1 MKISKLAGILIAVI
15 VAAVALLLI
24 VGIPSGALTS
34 AIQSRVERD
43 TGYRIAIGGGSKVS
57 LFPGFSVTL
66 NDVTLQNPNDRNPDS
81 RLTIGRVRAELPLGS
96 VISGK
101 PHVTELTLTKPEL
114 RVPLIRERA
123 PTASSPPPPAGRT
136 GRKIDTVIDR
146 VIVEDGVVVMANA
159 ADRVEDRIEGINAE
173 ITIDAER
180 RVSAVG
186 GAQLGGRPAK
196 YEIKAAL
203 PATDA
208 QPAPVEL
215 ELDAP
220 DLLRAPLAAKAEV
233 RLRGTLLQINGLSG
247 TLGDGAFNGWA
258 SADLAGKPQLKL
270 DLDFQRLDLG
280 NPRAPA
286 QPAGAPWS
294 DARIDLSGLNY
305 VDAEL
310 RLSAAE
316 LNLGAAHFAPVSI
329 DAKLVGGVVTAQFS
343 QVGVYGG
350 EAEGR
355 LGIDASQRTPS
366 FSLSGDLDG
375 VRALPLLGGLA
386 EFDRID
392 GKMQAKLALR
402 AGGDSQRAILSS
414 IAGTAFVNVRDGEI
428 RGVNVARMIR
438 KLTTS
443 TLSGWQESGTE
454 ATDLTQL
461 GASFRIAQGKAATAD
476 LALAGPLV
484 RMTGAGTIDLGAKTL
499 ALRVEPK
506 LVLTTQGQSAPGEP
520 QAGPAAE
527 PVGLGIPVM
536 IEGPW
541 ASPRIFPDAAGI
553 LDNPDAAYARLRQI
567 GTGLFG
573 ALGGGANSSAGGAQ
587 GTDNPPGGAL
597 GESIGRLIQQ
607 GLQGGAA
614 AGSPRD
620 ATPSQPPTA
629 QQPGAAPADR
639 TDDATMNAIMKQLF
653 GRQ

>member
-1 MKISKLAGILIAVI
+1 MKISKLAGILVAVI
-15 VAAVALLLI
+15 VAAAVLLFV
-24 VGIPSGALTS
+24 VGIPSGAMTS

-43 TGYRIAIGGGSKVS
+43 TGYRIAIGGASKVS

-101 PHVTELTLTKPEL
+101 PHVSELTLTRPEL
-114 RVPLIRERA
+114 RVPLIRARA
-123 PTASSPPPPAGRT
+123 PTASSPPSAIRNGRQ
-136 GRKIDTVIDR
+136 IETVIDR

-159 ADRVEDRIEGINAE
+159 ADRVEDRIEGMNAE

-203 PATDA
+203 PAVDA
-208 QPAPVEL
+208 QPVPL
-215 ELDAP
+215 EFKLDAP
-220 DLLRAPLAAKAEV
+220 DLLPAPLAAKADV
-233 RLRGTLLQINGLSG
+233 RLRGTLLQISGLSG

-258 SADLAGKPQLKL
+258 SADLAGKPRLKL

-316 LNLGAAHFAPVSI
+316 LDLGAAHFAPASI

-343 QVGVYGG
+343 QIGVYGG

-355 LGIDASQRTPS
+355 LGIDASQPTPS

-402 AGGDSQRAILSS
+402 ASGDSQRAILSS

-428 RGVNVARMIR
+428 RGLNVARMIR
-438 KLTTS
+438 NLTSS
-443 TLSGWQESGTE
+443 TLSGWQQSGTE

-499 ALRVEPK
+499 ALKVEPK
-506 LVLTTQGQSAPGEP
+506 LVLNIQGQSGTAQSG
-520 QAGPAAE
+520 AANAE

-553 LDNPDAAYARLRQI
+553 LDNPDAAYARLRQM

-587 GTDNPPGGAL
+587 GTDNPLGGAL

-607 GLQGGAA
+607 GLQSGGA

-620 ATPSQPPTA
+620 ATPSQPPSP

>member
-1 MKISKLAGILIAVI
+1 MKLSKLAGILIAVI
-15 VAAVALLLI
+15 VVAAVLLVV
-24 VGIPSGALTS
+24 VGIPSGAVTS
-34 AIQSRVERD
+34 AIQSRIERD
-43 TGYRIAIGGGSKVS
+43 TGYRLAIGGASKIS

-66 NDVTLQNPNDRNPDS
+66 NDVTLQDPNDRNPDS
-81 RLTIGRVRAELPLGS
+81 RFTIGRVRAELPLGS

-101 PHVTELTLTKPEL
+101 PRVTELTLTKPEL

-123 PTASSPPPPAGRT
+123 PTASSPPSPAIRNGRQ
-136 GRKIDTVIDR
+136 IDTVIDR

-159 ADRVEDRIEGINAE
+159 ADRVEDRIERINAE

-186 GAQLGGRPAK
+186 GAQLGGKPATFD
-196 YEIKAAL
+196 IKASP
-203 PATDA
+203 PAADA
-208 QPAPVEL
+208 QPVPVEL
-215 ELDAP
+215 KLEAP

-233 RLRGTLLQINGLSG
+233 RLRGALLQINGLSG

-258 SADLAGKPQLKL
+258 SADLAGKPRLKL

-280 NPRAPA
+280 HPRTPA
-286 QPAGAPWS
+286 QPPGAPWS

-310 RLSAAE
+310 RLSANA
-316 LNLGAAHFAPVSI
+316 LNLGAAHFAPASI
-329 DAKLVGGVVTAQFS
+329 DAKLIGGVVTAQFS
-343 QVGVYGG
+343 QIGVYGG
-350 EAEGR
+350 EAEGQ

-366 FSLSGDLDG
+366 FSLRGDLDG
-375 VRALPLLGGLA
+375 VRALPLLSGLA

-402 AGGDSQRAILSS
+402 GSGDSPRAIMASL
-414 IAGTAFVNVRDGEI
+414 AGTAFVNVRDGEI
-428 RGVNVARMIR
+428 RGLNVARMIR
-438 KLTTS
+438 NLTS
-443 TLSGWQESGTE
+443 ATLSGWQENGTE

-499 ALRVEPK
+499 ALKVEPK

-520 QAGPAAE
+520 QAGPTAE

-553 LDNPDAAYARLRQI
+553 LDNPDQAYARLRQM
-567 GTGLFG
+567 GKGLFG
-573 ALGGGANSSAGGAQ
+573 ALGGGANSSAGGAP
-587 GTDNPPGGAL
+587 GADNPLGGAL

-607 GLQGGAA
+607 GLQSGGAA
-614 AGSPRD
+614 GPSTG
-620 ATPSQPPTA
+620 ATPSQPPP
-629 QQPGAAPADR
+629 QQPGAPPADR
-639 TDDATMNAIMKQLF
+639 IDNDAAMNAIMKQLF
-653 GRQ
+653 RGQ